1 MAEQARTTHKAAE
14 KAHEAVDNIEQ
25 LAEQMEERFRQL
37 ADDIKEQT
45 RQSVDAAQQKSQQA
59 TRTADQYIH
68 QHPYASLGIAFLA
81 GVVVS
86 SLLKQK

>member
-1 MAEQARTTHKAAE
+1 MYAIRSYYAEQARTTHKAAE

-45 RQSVDAAQQKSQQA
+45 RHVITSYS
-59 TRTADQYIH
+59 IH
-68 QHPYASLGIAFLA
+68 YTKLYE
-81 GVVVS
+81 
-86 SLLKQK
+86 